1 MQEVIIVG
9 RMGKEPE
16 MQYFESGKVKTR
28 FSLATSGYDSNKKE
42 KITNWFNIECWGKTA
57 EFVGEYGKKGTMLV
71 AQGTLKKE
79 TYEKDGVT
87 KTINKITANKVGF
100 DGAFGLISQVV
111 EKTQDLSDKEQI
123 IKMYESDVKI
133 TNKLDIQV
141 AEGGD
146 YTLLLELGVND
157 KQITGRTLK
166 ID

>member
-42 KITNWFNIECWGKTA
+42 KTTNWFNIECWGKTA

-100 DGAFGLISQVV
+100 DGAFGLISGVAEIVQKV
-111 EKTQDLSDKEQI
+111 TDKEQK
-123 IKMYESDVKI
+123 IKIFESDVLI
-133 TNKLDIQV
+133 TNKTDFEV
-141 AEGGD
+141 NEAYD
-146 YTLLLELGVND
+146 YTLLLELGIND